1 MPGPVRIDRAPNGTN
16 TLLALL
22 PNGERTRV
30 EGSMSRVVIEP
41 HAMLQRPGEDM
52 REVYFPLRGM
62 VSLMTPLE
70 DGSAIETAT
79 IGNEG
84 MVGIYAFL
92 GGGGIA
98 NAQAM
103 GQVPG
108 EALRMNVD
116 HFRAEVE
123 GGGGKLRQVMF
134 AYSQALFAQI
144 SQGVACNGSHSIQ
157 YRCARW
163 LLEAHDRAGEDRF
176 LLTQEFLADMLGVRR
191 PSVTVAAKTL
201 QEAGLIEYERGRVT
215 IKDRSGLEEASC
227 ECYRVINDEYRRLMG
242 QL

>member
-1 MPGPVRIDRAPNGTN
+1 MPAPTLIERAPMGDNM
-16 TLLALL
+16 LLKLL
-22 PNGERTRV
+22 PNGERARFEANMQQV
-30 EGSMSRVVIEP
+30 PIEP
-41 HAMLQRPGEDM
+41 YDMLQRPGEDM
-52 REVYFPLRGM
+52 RHVYFPLRG
-62 VSLMTPLE
+62 VISLMTPLE

-108 EALRMNVD
+108 ETLQMDAD
-116 HFRAEVE
+116 HFRAEVD
-123 GGGGKLRQVMF
+123 GDGKLRQVML

-144 SQGVACNGSHSIQ
+144 SQSVACNGSHSIQ

-191 PSVTVAAKTL
+191 PSVTVAARTL
-201 QEAGLIEYERGRVT
+201 QQAGLIEYERGRITV
-215 IKDRSGLEEASC
+215 KDRGGLEEAAC
-227 ECYRVINDEYRRLMG
+227 ECYQAIKGMYG
-242 QL
+242 QLLGGF